1 MGVPP
6 GRGLRSYRKL
16 RPHPRHCP
24 PHNTPPPPRRPTL
37 RALPRPGPSPALPG
51 TAPAPNT
58 LPALGVPDPP
68 PSGPPHLKPPAPRWA
83 PPCDNCPWRLRDGGA
98 PGGRGDLDSSLRPAP
113 RARARPHSRPRPAC
127 RATPSGRPPAPL
139 RGRSAAGSVAA
150 EGGAGA
156 ACEAVCAL
164 PVESRRFI
172 ARGRHRVPTTPT
184 GRLNNHRPALSHLPP
199 PSSHLTAIG
208 PGASPLG
215 VPVSAPALTSW
226 ETLGE
231 SLIWLSPSPG
241 C

>member
-113 RARARPHSRPRPAC
+113 RARAPA
-127 RATPSGRPPAPL
+127 RT
-139 RGRSAAGSVAA
+139 AGL
-150 EGGAGA
+150 
-156 ACEAVCAL
+156 AL
-164 PVESRRFI
+164 PVGPPPAAARPHPSAAAAPPEVWRRR
-172 ARGRHRVPTTPT
+172 AGPA
-184 GRLNNHRPALSHLPP
+184 RPARRSARYPWSQDALLHGVDIAYPRL
-199 PSSHLTAIG
+199 
-208 PGASPLG
+208 PLG
-215 VPVSAPALTSW
+215 A
-226 ETLGE
+226 
-231 SLIWLSPSPG
+231 
-241 C
+241 

>member
-1 MGVPP
+1 MAPA
-6 GRGLRSYRKL
+6 GRRG
-16 RPHPRHCP
+16 
-24 PHNTPPPPRRPTL
+24 PRRS
-37 RALPRPGPSPALPG
+37 RRPGQQTPAR
-51 TAPAPNT
+51 T
-58 LPALGVPDPP
+58 
-68 PSGPPHLKPPAPRWA
+68 
-83 PPCDNCPWRLRDGGA
+83 
-98 PGGRGDLDSSLRPAP
+98 P

-215 VPVSAPALTSW
+215 GWGFQFQPPRLLAERPWASP
-226 ETLGE
+226 
-231 SLIWLSPSPG
+231 LSG
-241 C
+241 